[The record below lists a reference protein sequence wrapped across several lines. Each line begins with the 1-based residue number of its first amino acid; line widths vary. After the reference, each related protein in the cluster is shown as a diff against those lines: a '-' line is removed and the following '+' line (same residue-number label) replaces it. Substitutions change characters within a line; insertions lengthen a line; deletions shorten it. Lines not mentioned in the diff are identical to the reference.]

1 MRTYAAVLN
10 QRIAQ
15 AQIQRSE
22 LARAI
27 EEIRVARSLSLADDE
42 HDPDGS
48 TPSLDQAR
56 DVALYQ
62 RLEQTL
68 TELTQAQQR
77 LASGPYGLCE
87 GCGQKI
93 PDERLLARP
102 GARSCVACA
111 AAPAARRRS
120 GEG

>member
-1 MRTYAAVLN
+1 MRTYAAVLDE
-10 QRIAQ
+10 RIAQ
-15 AQIQRSE
+15 AQVQRSE

-56 DVALYQ
+56 DVALYE

-68 TELTQAQQR
+68 TELTEGQQR
-77 LASGPYGLCE
+77 LASGPFGLCE
-87 GCGQKI
+87 ACGQEI
-93 PDERLLARP
+93 PTERLLARP
-102 GARSCVACA
+102 GARLCVACA

-120 GEG
+120 GGR